1 MKKSN
6 FDLMKFDILIIPP
19 SKPYRQNYQWNYFI
33 TICPKKLTNDVVAI
47 IADIFFIIRTF
58 FQATFFNFREKFIV
72 CWFQDSSLRFLNNAH
87 QGSIQCM
94 ISKDLIMY
102 HQRIKIHLSEL
113 HVLKNQS
120 DFIII
125 AIFTERGSE
134 RRRSERRQAK
144 NFRTSK
150 WSF

>member
-33 TICPKKLTNDVVAI
+33 TICPKNLPTKLLLLL
-47 IADIFFIIRTF
+47 RTF
-58 FQATFFNFREKFIV
+58 FLLSHLFLSHFNFRDKFIV
-72 CWFQDSSLRFLNNAH
+72 CWFQDSSLRFLNNAY

-113 HVLKNQS
+113 HVLKNQG
-120 DFIII
+120 DFITI
-125 AIFTERGSE
+125 AIFTAFHSTMNR
-134 RRRSERRQAK
+134 
-144 NFRTSK
+144 F
-150 WSF
+150 F